1 MTSIQQR
8 DAQSVLAGIDDLLP
22 QIRRARSGDRG
33 SAPAARRDRC
43 RSSTRSASSRCCSPS
58 SGAACSAIPTLFYE
72 AVRRLASACG
82 STGWVSSIIGVHN
95 WHLALFDQQ
104 AQEEVWGEDPKT
116 RISSSYAPMGA
127 GVVVDGGYL
136 VNGSW
141 NWSSGC
147 DHATWAFLGGP
158 VIKDGRP
165 VDFGS
170 FLIPRS
176 EYRIDD
182 VWHVVG
188 LQGTGS
194 NTVVVKDVFVPRHRF
209 LSYKAMNDGTAG
221 GYQTN
226 TAPVYKMP
234 WGTMHPTTISAP
246 IVGMAYGAY
255 DAHVEHQGKRVR
267 AAFAGEKAKD
277 DPFAKVR
284 IAEAASDI
292 DAAWRQL
299 IGNVADE
306 YALLSA
312 GKEIPFELRARA
324 RRDQVR
330 ATGRA
335 IASIDRLFEASGA
348 TALANDASGATVLAR
363 RARRPGAR
371 RQRPR
376 AGLPD
381 LREQRVRVAARRHDG
396 LSVTTRPVQDRGIDV
411 RVHLALRGG
420 RRRRTAEAAL
430 SRSGRRQR
438 RRRWCCCTAAVPGAS
453 SWTNFSRNIAVL
465 AEQFHVLAVD
475 QPGYGHS
482 DKRAEHGQFNHYAR
496 AGAEGPLRPAGPG
509 TRSAGGQFAGRRH
522 RGPVR
527 ARLPGPGRT
536 PGADG
541 PRRAERQPV
550 RARPDRGR
558 QAAGQVLRRTHPGE
572 PRGVPAGHGLRPEAD
587 HPRADRP
594 AFRVGQHAG
603 IADGDPGDGNVVR
616 REPISSSA

>member
-1 MTSIQQR
+1 VTSIQQR

-22 QIRRARSGDRG
+22 RIAERAQATEDLRRLPDETIQELDEVGFFTLLQPEQWGGLQCD
-33 SAPAARRDRC
+33 
-43 RSSTRSASSRCCSPS
+43 
-58 SGAACSAIPTLFYE
+58 PTLFYE

-95 WHLALFDQQ
+95 WHLALFDQEAQ
-104 AQEEVWGEDPKT
+104 AEVWGDDPKT
-116 RISSSYAPMGA
+116 RVSSSYAPMGA
-127 GVVVDGGYL
+127 GVVTDGGYL

-176 EYRIDD
+176 EYHIDD

-188 LQGTGS
+188 LKGTGS

-209 LSYKAMNDGTAG
+209 LSYKNMNDGTAG

-234 WGTMHPTTISAP
+234 WGTVHPTTISAP

-306 YALLSA
+306 YALLTA
-312 GKEIPFELRARA
+312 GKEIPFDLRARA

-335 IASIDRLFEASGA
+335 ISSIDRLFEASGA
-348 TALANDASGATVLAR
+348 TALANDAPVQRFWRDAHAGRVHAANDPE
-363 RARRPGAR
+363 RAYVIFGNNEF
-371 RQRPR
+371 
-376 AGLPD
+376 GLP
-381 LREQRVRVAARRHDG
+381 
-396 LSVTTRPVQDRGIDV
+396 
-411 RVHLALRGG
+411 
-420 RRRRTAEAAL
+420 
-430 SRSGRRQR
+430 
-438 RRRWCCCTAAVPGAS
+438 
-453 SWTNFSRNIAVL
+453 
-465 AEQFHVLAVD
+465 
-475 QPGYGHS
+475 
-482 DKRAEHGQFNHYAR
+482 
-496 AGAEGPLRPAGPG
+496 
-509 TRSAGGQFAGRRH
+509 
-522 RGPVR
+522 
-527 ARLPGPGRT
+527 
-536 PGADG
+536 
-541 PRRAERQPV
+541 
-550 RARPDRGR
+550 
-558 QAAGQVLRRTHPGE
+558 
-572 PRGVPAGHGLRPEAD
+572 
-587 HPRADRP
+587 
-594 AFRVGQHAG
+594 
-603 IADGDPGDGNVVR
+603 PGDTMV
-616 REPISSSA
+616 